1 MKKRSIYILLAAA
14 MLTSAG
20 CKLDYTNPNGP
31 TDNEVLSSREGLI
44 SVSIGMKQYYSTLG
58 VQTLFTATGTTSREV
73 KGVTTFTNILE
84 LEAGGT
90 ALPTFNGNVL
100 GVWNSMLHTM
110 GMADDLLA
118 SAPVILANDAATKSG
133 VIGIASLFKAMTIG
147 GLATAFEQFPIQTD
161 KNGKATFVTRVD
173 GLTAAV
179 KLLDDAAA
187 ALAATPPPT
196 DFNTRVLGT
205 DLVLLDCINTYRA
218 RYNMML
224 GKYPEALAAA
234 NAVNLTTKSQFT
246 YSAQSLNPVQQQ
258 VQVAANF
265 KARADFGL
273 PAGLFDPA
281 DGRLA
286 FYLSAPDVVVGGE
299 TLKTLKGFFD
309 ANDKPIPV
317 YLPDEVR
324 LLKAEAILRSGG
336 SLVDAVTQINAV
348 RTQAAGDAF
357 GVNANLPAYS
367 GAMTTDALLLE
378 VYRQRCAE
386 LFLQG
391 LRLEDSR
398 RFGRPAPPTN
408 VNPVPTTFERNRNFY
423 PYPDQE
429 RLTNPNTPA
438 DPAI

>member
-1 MKKRSIYILLAAA
+1 MKKKSIYIFLAAA
-14 MLTSAG
+14 MLASGG

-31 TDNEVLSSREGLI
+31 TDTEVLTSREGMI
-44 SVSIGMKQYYSTLG
+44 SVSIGMKQYYSALG
-58 VQTLFTATGTTSREV
+58 VQTLFTATGNTSREV

-118 SAPVILANDAATKSG
+118 SAPTVLAADASTKSG
-133 VIGIASLFKAMTIG
+133 VVAIASLFKAMAIG

-161 KNGKATFVTRVD
+161 KNGKATFVTRIA
-173 GLTAAV
+173 GLTEAV

-187 ALAATPPPT
+187 SLAATAPPA
-196 DFNTRVLGT
+196 DFNSRVLGS

-246 YSAQSLNPVQQQ
+246 YSAQSPNPIQQQ
-258 VQVAANF
+258 VQVLANF
-265 KARADFGL
+265 KARANFGL

-281 DGRLA
+281 DARLA

-309 ANDKPIPV
+309 AIDKPIPI

-324 LLKAEAILRSGG
+324 LLKAEAIIRSGG
-336 SLVDAVTQINAV
+336 NLVDAKTQIDAV
-348 RTQAAGDAF
+348 RTQAAGDVF

-367 GAMTTDALLLE
+367 GAMTTVALLQE
-378 VYRQRCAE
+378 VYSQRCAE